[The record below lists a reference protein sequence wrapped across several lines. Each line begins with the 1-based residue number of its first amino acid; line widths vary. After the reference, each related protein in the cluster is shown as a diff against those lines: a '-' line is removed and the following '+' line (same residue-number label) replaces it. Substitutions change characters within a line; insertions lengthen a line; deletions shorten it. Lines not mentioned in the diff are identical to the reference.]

1 MTGALF
7 NSERRQTPFLVE
19 LDGLVMRPLL
29 ALPRNEASLAGKN
42 LCFPGKFQAPSGTS
56 ELEMSCLERRGVC
69 RLEAAVKSFLLT
81 ITGTLLCAA
90 APQSVSADSAVP
102 LQTERNGQLRATR
115 TSMPDIIDMSYAD
128 PAMWHRLPRTAPVYD
143 ESLSHAPAFEDLKFV
158 NSLRPW
164 L

>member
-1 MTGALF
+1 
-7 NSERRQTPFLVE
+7 
-19 LDGLVMRPLL
+19 
-29 ALPRNEASLAGKN
+29 
-42 LCFPGKFQAPSGTS
+42 
-56 ELEMSCLERRGVC
+56 MSCLERRGVC

-115 TSMPDIIDMSYAD
+115 TNMPDIIDMSYAD

-143 ESLSHAPAFEDLKFV
+143 EFLSHAPAFEDFEV
-158 NSLRPW
+158 RQFSPTVALRNRPNRDAGVSPSVRARAPARHTR
-164 L
+164 LC